1 MPRAFGHW
9 PGKTGGVVSVAQGQV
24 ERVRLRAAAQVIA
37 VLALVLAVADGFR
50 WGNRWYVA
58 TQFAQSDVDS
68 GNAMVAH
75 AHEALVRGLAL
86 LLVAAVAAV
95 IGWRVRVVVVHR

>member
-1 MPRAFGHW
+1 M
-9 PGKTGGVVSVAQGQV
+9 AQGQV
-24 ERVRLRAAAQVIA
+24 ARVRLRAAVRVVA
-37 VLALVLAVADGFR
+37 VLALALAVVDGVR

-58 TQFAQSDVDS
+58 TQFARSDVDW
-68 GNAMVAH
+68 GNATVAH

-95 IGWRVRVVVVHR
+95 IGWRVRVVVHR